1 MAKKEIKKVDL
12 TLMGRFNR
20 MVSKGI
26 FATEIVFD
34 AIALGA
40 RTVRDLFYTGASRA
54 AKLAKAEGNMKD
66 TFEEVDS
73 FVDSALGR

>member
-1 MAKKEIKKVDL
+1 MKKGMKKVDM
-12 TLMGRFNR
+12 TLLGRFNR
-20 MVSKGI
+20 MLGKGI
-26 FATEIVFD
+26 FTIEIGFD

-40 RTVRDLFYTGASRA
+40 RTVRDFLYTGASRA
-54 AKLAKAEGNMKD
+54 AKLAKDEGNMKD

>member
-1 MAKKEIKKVDL
+1 M
-12 TLMGRFNR
+12 TLLGRFNR
-20 MVSKGI
+20 MLGKGI
-26 FATEIVFD
+26 FTIEIGFD

-40 RTVRDLFYTGASRA
+40 RTVRDFLYTGASRA
-54 AKLAKAEGNMKD
+54 AKLAKDEGNMKD